1 LTISSECVT
10 LIIERKDNKM
20 YTTHRFAELANEI
33 MIGNED
39 RFDQIAA
46 IKKVISASDQKLLA
60 TDRET
65 IEDILNILYTDMGY
79 KG

>member
-1 LTISSECVT
+1 MNNEKRDTQM
-10 LIIERKDNKM
+10 N
-20 YTTHRFAELANEI
+20 TTHGFAELANEI

-39 RFDQIAA
+39 RFDQIAS
-46 IKKVISASDQKLLA
+46 IKKVISASNQKLLA

-65 IEDILNILYTDMGY
+65 IDAVLDILYTDMGY

>member
-1 LTISSECVT
+1 
-10 LIIERKDNKM
+10 M

-46 IKKVISASDQKLLA
+46 IKKVINESGYSLFA

-65 IEDILNILYTDMGY
+65 IDNILNILYTDMGY